1 MKNEMKDRI
10 EIRGCSNYDELLKVV
25 RLCNISFEKT
35 PYEYFKRHILSDATL
50 SPEDTRILIVE
61 NEIVSSVQVFPRTMY
76 LKGGKID
83 FGGIGNVATIP
94 GKRKL
99 GYAELV
105 MNDAI
110 NYMKERDFKFSLLTT
125 TINKY
130 YEKFGFK
137 TLKRELIEIN
147 EVSPNFCKSIRKF
160 NRVNDFGVVKNI
172 YEYYNRD
179 GIGPLFRDDTYWKAQ
194 FDFCGED
201 ENLFLVFETTNTIEG
216 YIRAVRENDKIK
228 ILEFAA
234 VNDYL
239 QIFKSLLESLCYQ
252 TGINR
257 FELFLSE
264 SEKQRL
270 QLKNYISKIDSDLM
284 VLFFENRLTELQKRQ
299 LTEYNNINYWLSDF
313 F

>member
-1 MKNEMKDRI
+1 MKDRI
-10 EIRGCSNYDELLKVV
+10 EIRGCRNYDELLKVV
-25 RLCNISFEKT
+25 RLCDAAFEKT
-35 PYEYFKRHILSDATL
+35 PYEYFERHILKDVTL
-50 SPEDTRILIVE
+50 SPEDTRILIVD

-83 FGGIGNVATIP
+83 FGGIGNVATYP
-94 GKRKL
+94 AKRKF

-110 NYMKERDFKFSLLTT
+110 NYMKEQEFKFSLLTT

-130 YEKFGFK
+130 YDKFSFE
-137 TLKRELIEIN
+137 TLNRELIEIN
-147 EVSPNFCKSIRKF
+147 KVSPNFHKSIRKF

-179 GIGPLFRDDTYWKAQ
+179 GIGPLFRDIKYWEAQ

-201 ENLFLVFETTNTIEG
+201 ENLFLVFETTNSVEG

-234 VNDYL
+234 VNVYL
-239 QIFKSLLESLCYQ
+239 QIFKSLIESLCYQ
-252 TGINR
+252 TGIND
-257 FELFLSE
+257 FEMFLSE
-264 SEKQRL
+264 SEKQKL

-284 VLFFENRLTELQKRQ
+284 ILLFENRLTELQKRE
-299 LTEYNNINYWLSDF
+299 LTKYNNINYWLSDF